1 MEQII
6 YFEVKW
12 QEDKSIPMS
21 IKYTKF
27 EEAKEQFNRWKNYP
41 TCNFA
46 VLSSWGTR
54 YTSITSMIDV
64 LDVID
69 SYNREY

>member
-27 EEAKEQFNRWKNYP
+27 EEAK
-41 TCNFA
+41 
-46 VLSSWGTR
+46 
-54 YTSITSMIDV
+54 
-64 LDVID
+64 
-69 SYNREY
+69 